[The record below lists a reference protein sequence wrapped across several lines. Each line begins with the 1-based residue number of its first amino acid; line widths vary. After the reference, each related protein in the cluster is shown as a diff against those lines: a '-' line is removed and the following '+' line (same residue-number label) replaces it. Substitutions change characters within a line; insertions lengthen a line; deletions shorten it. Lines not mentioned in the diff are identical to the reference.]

1 MGDPLAVA
9 FLALVCLA
17 ALFLLTGFLIHIL
30 CSNATEPTLDGPLNS
45 PIVSIT
51 ANQILLDRQWRIDA
65 QTRQALRVLSKHA
78 SLFVIVVVRGAAEL
92 DAIRSNVLNEFK
104 SVIDLSQILFCQTAA
119 GRASMVL
126 HLEVRAHFD
135 FDPDV
140 IHQVS
145 FFQKTVHI
153 ATEQVRSPHAAW
165 AAESLGQFLCC
176 QNRDFFRFLS
186 G

>member
-1 MGDPLAVA
+1 MWDLLYIA

-17 ALFLLTGFLIHIL
+17 VLFSICFLIHIS
-30 CSNATEPTLDGPLNS
+30 CCDPTEPTIDGPLNS

-51 ANQILLDRQWRIDA
+51 ANQILLDRQWRLDA
-65 QTRQALRVLSKHA
+65 RTRPALRVLSKHA
-78 SLFVIVVVRGAAEL
+78 SLFVIVIVRDCAHLESL
-92 DAIRSNVLNEFK
+92 HSNILNEFK
-104 SVIDLSQILFCQTAA
+104 GELDLSQILFCQTAA

-126 HLEVRAHFD
+126 HLEARAHFD

-145 FFQKTVHI
+145 LFQKTVHI
-153 ATEQVRSPHAAW
+153 APEQTRSPHTIW
-165 AAESLGQFLCC
+165 AAESLDQFLCC
-176 QNRDFFRFLS
+176 QSREFFQFLS